1 MTDAMNAASTALHPV
16 VVTSMEATTSVG
28 ADLDTT
34 WQELL
39 AGASGIETLTDEWI
53 ERLGLPVSIGGRL
66 VEDPTESL
74 KKVEKRRLDYIEQ
87 LALVL
92 GRRTWA
98 AAGEPEVEPER
109 LGVAVGTGMGGTDTL
124 LESTAKLDSGGFRKV
139 SPIAVPAIMPNGPA
153 ANIGL
158 EIGAKAGI
166 HTPVSACASG
176 TEAIAMAW
184 RMIAMGEADIMVS
197 GGVENKISALPIAS
211 FAMMRA
217 MSTRNDEPAAASRPF
232 DADRD
237 GFVFGEASAMMV
249 LEREDHARARGATI
263 YGRVLGA
270 GTTSDGYHIVAPDP
284 EGSGAARAMSKA
296 IGYADIAPTDV
307 GHINAHAT
315 STSVGDLAEAKAIRA
330 AVGTHPSVYA
340 PKGALG
346 HSIGAVGALESLIAV
361 KTLYEAVVPPTINLE
376 NQDPDIDLDI
386 VSGSARREQSDVAI
400 SNSFGFG
407 GHNVSVAFG
416 RA

>member
-1 MTDAMNAASTALHPV
+1 MASVSRALHPV

-28 ADLDTT
+28 PDIATT
-34 WQELL
+34 WQGLL
-39 AGASGIETLTDEWI
+39 DGESGIGTLTDEWI
-53 ERLGLPVSIGGRL
+53 ERLGLPVAIGGRL
-66 VEDPTESL
+66 TEDPTESL
-74 KKVEKRRLDYIEQ
+74 KKVERRRFDYIEQ

-92 GRRTWA
+92 GRRAWEA
-98 AAGEPEVEPER
+98 AETPEVEPER
-109 LGVAVGTGMGGTDTL
+109 LGVTVGTGMGGTETL
-124 LESTAKLDSGGFRKV
+124 LESTAKLESGGYRKV
-139 SPIAVPAIMPNGPA
+139 SPITVPAIMPNGPA
-153 ANIGL
+153 ATIGL
-158 EIGAKAGI
+158 DIGAKAGI

-217 MSTRNDEPAAASRPF
+217 MSTRNDDPPAASRPF

-284 EGSGAARAMSKA
+284 EGTGAARAMSKA
-296 IGYADIAPTDV
+296 IGYADIAPADV

-340 PKGALG
+340 PKAALG
-346 HSIGAVGALESLIAV
+346 HSIGAVGALESIIAV
-361 KTLYEAVVPPTINLE
+361 MTLHAGVVPPTINLD
-376 NQDPDIDLDI
+376 NQDPDVELDI
-386 VSGSARREQSDVAI
+386 VSGSPRTERSDVAI